1 MKQNEAS
8 IDMDIENVDNPDV
21 EMGDIE
27 VNEQTEDIIT
37 EPEVVQPY
45 EFAVAENSVVLSDLT
60 FKVGEIPIDINN
72 PDKQVFEGPE
82 QLGDLYNENVPG
94 GSLLQNQEP

>member
-1 MKQNEAS
+1 
-8 IDMDIENVDNPDV
+8 MDIENVDNPDV
-21 EMGDIE
+21 GEMGDIE

-45 EFAVAENSVVLSDLT
+45 EFAVAENSVVISDLS

-72 PDKQVFEGPE
+72 PDKR
-82 QLGDLYNENVPG
+82 
-94 GSLLQNQEP
+94 SI